1 LQEVADFAISMAK
14 KYNAQLLILCV
25 YIENWDLIRE
35 YEENLIAYVV
45 MKSRF
50 TIGQKILVLL
60 I

>member
-1 LQEVADFAISMAK
+1 M
-14 KYNAQLLILCV
+14 

-35 YEENLIAYVV
+35 YEENLIAHVV

-50 TIGQKILVLL
+50 TIGQSRFTIGQKTLVLL